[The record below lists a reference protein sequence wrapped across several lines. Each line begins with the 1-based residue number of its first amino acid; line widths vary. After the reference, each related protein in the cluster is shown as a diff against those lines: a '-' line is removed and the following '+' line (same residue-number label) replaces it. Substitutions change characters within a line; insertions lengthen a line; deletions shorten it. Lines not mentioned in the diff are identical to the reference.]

1 MNRDFVLGQL
11 GQALAT
17 VREVVEGVGE
27 AREGDVGGV
36 GDLIAAL
43 DSLDQMVVVD
53 PGTFEVGLNSIKY
66 FCLTE
71 ANLSYILICQ
81 ERVMRLAWEQFLE
94 TIVSGAAL
102 VADSGSTR
110 PDRRRRIVADC
121 NNVRQALQELL
132 DTYTE
137 VGIQTC
143 VKQEY

>member
-11 GQALAT
+11 GQALAA
-17 VREVVEGVGE
+17 VREVVEGGGE

-53 PGTFEVGLNSIKY
+53 PGTFEVEINIIFFY
-66 FCLTE
+66 ETPMECW
-71 ANLSYILICQ
+71 Q

-132 DTYTE
+132 NTYTE
-137 VGIQTC
+137 VGI
-143 VKQEY
+143 

>member
-1 MNRDFVLGQL
+1 MFFYE
-11 GQALAT
+11 T
-17 VREVVEGVGE
+17 SME
-27 AREGDVGGV
+27 
-36 GDLIAAL
+36 
-43 DSLDQMVVVD
+43 
-53 PGTFEVGLNSIKY
+53 
-66 FCLTE
+66 CW
-71 ANLSYILICQ
+71 Q

-137 VGIQTC
+137 VGI
-143 VKQEY
+143 

>member
-11 GQALAT
+11 GQALAAL
-17 VREVVEGVGE
+17 REVVEGGGKF
-27 AREGDVGGV
+27 REGDVGGV

-53 PGTFEVGLNSIKY
+53 PGTFEVGLDKIY
-66 FCLTE
+66 FYETPMECW
-71 ANLSYILICQ
+71 Q